1 MTDNERMDIYIENVT
16 HAAREILNTGNFDR
30 VRFHAYQSLEFIAQA
45 LANINQRLT
54 TLENRERGEK

>member
-30 VRFHAYQSLEFIAQA
+30 VRFHAYQGLESIAQA

>member
-30 VRFHAYQSLEFIAQA
+30 VRFHAYQGLEFIAQA

-54 TLENRERGEK
+54 ALENRERGEK

>member
-30 VRFHAYQSLEFIAQA
+30 VRFHAYQGLESIAQPW
-45 LANINQRLT
+45 Q
-54 TLENRERGEK
+54 TLISD